1 MGSTV
6 IVNDGQHLHH
16 TDHGGSGPVVVLLH
30 SFLMDERMFA
40 SQIAAL
46 RSDFRLV
53 TVDERGHGGTP
64 ADAPFDY
71 WDVARDV
78 LALLDHLGIDSA
90 AVAGTSQGG
99 FVALRMALLAPDRVT
114 ALAVMGS
121 SGAAEDPQ
129 VAAAYRQLAE
139 SWAANGP
146 KEEQL
151 DAVAGTCLGSMP
163 ADGWKETWRS
173 VPGDRLLRIM
183 STLVERDGVLGRLDR
198 IRCPALVL
206 HGSADAAYPV
216 ARAEELAAGI
226 PGAEQLVVVE
236 DGAHFLSLTHAEAVN
251 PHLQRFLAAH
261 A

>member
-30 SFLMDERMFA
+30 SFLMDECMFA
-40 SQIAAL
+40 SQVAAL
-46 RSDFRLV
+46 GSGFRLV
-53 TVDERGHGGTP
+53 TVDERGHGRTP
-64 ADAPFDY
+64 ADTPFDY

-78 LALLDHLGIDSA
+78 LALLDGLGVDRA

-99 FVALRMALLAPDRVT
+99 FVALRMALLAPDGVT

-146 KEEQL
+146 AEELL
-151 DAVAGTCLGSMP
+151 DTVAGICLGSTP
-163 ADGWKETWRS
+163 ADSWKETWRS

-183 STLVERDGVLGRLDR
+183 TTLVERDGLLQRLGEV
-198 IRCPALVL
+198 RCPAFVL

-216 ARAEELAAGI
+216 ARAEEIAAAI
-226 PGAEQLVVVE
+226 PGAEPLVVVE
-236 DGAHFLSLTHAEAVN
+236 NGAHFLSLTHADAVN